1 MPYVRLMKLSAVPS
15 KDLDALSV
23 EQVSHIVFD
32 IPPTEDRPA
41 VAALLLG
48 GSPVVMD
55 SRVRAA
61 AELYRKGLV
70 PLVIPTGGVRH
81 DDGGTGP
88 TEAEYMADVLK
99 ESGVPDDAIVLEN
112 EATTTRG
119 NMIFGGVVLE
129 RALHPRGVF
138 PIYIVT
144 SEFHLRRSLA
154 VARLYL
160 PRTAHILGCAAV
172 HPGGGR
178 NEWANSE
185 YFTNKVRTEV
195 GLLKWLIDHCEMDDI
210 EFPP

>member
-1 MPYVRLMKLSAVPS
+1 MKLSQIDKA
-15 KDLDALSV
+15 DLDALSV

-55 SRVRAA
+55 SRARAA

-70 PLVIPTGGVRH
+70 SLVIPTGGVRH
-81 DDGGTGP
+81 GDDGTGP
-88 TEAEYMADVLK
+88 TEAEYMAAVLK
-99 ESGVPDDAIVLEN
+99 ESGVPDEAILLEN

-119 NMIFGGVVLE
+119 NMIFGEAVLE

-144 SEFHLRRSLA
+144 SEFHLHRSLA

-160 PRTAHILGCAAV
+160 PRTAHLLGRAAI

-178 NEWANSE
+178 DEWANNE
-185 YFTNKVRTEV
+185 YFTGKVRTEV
-195 GLLKWLIDHCEMDDI
+195 GLLKWLVDHGEMDDI
-210 EFPP
+210 EF